1 MKPTSEMTFEEKI
14 SICLKGLPSFSLFC
28 KEIHD
33 ASGCDLEACI
43 VKCFCDE
50 LFSFTKGKKTSHVE
64 ETFLLDICKKWRIP
78 FDEMFTAV
86 RYKKF
91 CLDYFKKS
99 QTEKF
104 NKARTIN
111 RFIILSL
118 WFQVNYCQKVH
129 VTIVNSLQ
137 ILKITFY

>member
-1 MKPTSEMTFEEKI
+1 MKPTSEMTFEDKI
-14 SICLKGLPSFSLFC
+14 SICYKDLPSFSLFC

-33 ASGCDLEACI
+33 ASGCDLEPCI

-50 LFSFTKGKKTSHVE
+50 LFSFTKGKKTSHLE
-64 ETFLLDICKKWRIP
+64 ETFLLDICKKWPIP

-91 CLDYFKKS
+91 CLDYFKKK
-99 QTEKF
+99 QIEKF

-111 RFIILSL
+111 RFMVLSL
-118 WFQVNYCQKVH
+118 WFHVNCCQKVH
-129 VTIVNSLQ
+129 VTVVNFSR
-137 ILKITFY
+137 F